1 MMFHLPSLPQ
11 AGRPGLG
18 AELASL
24 LARAEALYEDLDL
37 KAVREWKE
45 AAADNRPRRAIGYMP
60 IYVPRELIHAAGML
74 PVGVLGGG
82 DRLEI
87 IRGDAYFQS
96 YICHIPRST
105 IELALSH
112 RLDALD
118 GMLFPS
124 ICDVIRNLSG
134 MWTMLFPD
142 RYVRY
147 VDVPQNYDREIGGA
161 YWRRELAELRADL
174 ERLGGERID
183 DERLRH
189 SIAVYN
195 ENRRAVR
202 ALYAARR
209 RQPWFFPT
217 SELYL
222 LLRAGAVLPPE
233 EHTAMLRRYLEL
245 APQEAGR
252 SEQDLSR
259 VVLVG
264 MFCEQPPL
272 GLLRTLERA
281 GCWVVGDDLLLGLRW
296 ITGDVATEGDPVERL
311 VEAFLTQSTSTA
323 SRYEPSGDR
332 GAWLVNVVREAG
344 AEGVVFCAPSFCD
357 PALLE
362 QPMLVAAL
370 DRAGIPHTQFKYS
383 EDTGQFAVIRE
394 QAGTFSDSI
403 RLWSVAPGGVE
414 GQR

>member
-1 MMFHLPSLPQ
+1 MLHLPSLPQ
-11 AGRPGLG
+11 AGRTGLG
-18 AELASL
+18 TALAAL

-37 KAVREWKE
+37 EAVREWKQ
-45 AAADNRPRRAIGYMP
+45 AAGDNRPRRAIGYMP

-74 PVGVLGGG
+74 PVAVLGGG

-112 RLDALD
+112 RLDVLD

-134 MWTMLFPD
+134 MWTMLFPE

-147 VDVPQNYDREIGGA
+147 VDVPQNYNREIGGA
-161 YWRRELAELRADL
+161 YWRRELGELRADL
-174 ERLGGERID
+174 ERLGGEPVD
-183 DERLRH
+183 DDRLRR

-195 ENRRAVR
+195 ENRRAIR
-202 ALYAARR
+202 ELYAARR

-252 SEQDLSR
+252 GEQDLSR

-296 ITGDVATEGDPVERL
+296 ITGDVATEGDPMERL
-311 VEAFLTQSTSTA
+311 VEAFLTQSASTA

-332 GAWLVNVVREAG
+332 GAWLVSAVREAG

-362 QPMLVAAL
+362 QPMLIAAL

-403 RLWSVAPGGVE
+403 RLWSLAPGGAE